1 MFGIRRR
8 EFITLLG
15 GAAAAWPVV
24 ARAQQA
30 DRVRRIGWLD
40 LFPEDDLGAQARNIA
55 FRQGMEKLGW
65 IVGRNLVIDYRWGV
79 FDVARARAAAAEL
92 LNLAPDVI
100 MSGGTPGALALQ
112 QATRTVPIVFA
123 IVSEPV
129 TQGIVASLAH
139 PGGNLTGF
147 SYMEPSIG
155 AKWLELLKEI
165 APQVARVALMFN
177 PDSSPYSQLYYK
189 SIEAAAPKFNVQTIT
204 AQVRGSGE
212 IEQAITMLGR
222 EQDGGLI
229 LSPDSFIYT
238 NRKLIIELAARHR
251 LPAVFG
257 IPSTAADGGLIF
269 YCVDIVDSYRQA
281 TVYVDRILKGARP
294 ADLPVQQP
302 TKFSLTIN
310 VKTAKALGITVPPTL
325 LARADEV
332 IE

>member
-1 MFGIRRR
+1 MKRR
-8 EFITLLG
+8 EFLSVLG
-15 GAAAAWPVV
+15 SAAAALPLA

-40 LFPEDDLGAQARNIA
+40 LFPENDPGAQARKTA
-55 FRQGMEKLGW
+55 FLQEIEKLKW
-65 IVGRNLVIDYRWGV
+65 VAGRNLDIAYRWGA
-79 FDVARARAAAAEL
+79 FDVARARTAAAEL
-92 LNLAPDVI
+92 LSLSLDVI

-129 TQGIVASLAH
+129 AQGIVASLAQ

-155 AKWLELLKEI
+155 PKWLELLKEI
-165 APQVARVALMFN
+165 APHVTRIALMFN

-189 SIEAAAPKFNVQTIT
+189 AIEMAGPRFGVQTTAAEVRAAA
-204 AQVRGSGE
+204 E
-212 IEQAITMLGR
+212 IEQVVATLGR
-222 EQDGGLI
+222 ERGSGLI

-238 NRKLIIELAARHR
+238 NRKLIIDLAARHR

-257 IPSTAADGGLIF
+257 IPSTAADGGLIY
-269 YCVDIVDSYRQA
+269 YCVDIVESYRQA
-281 TVYVDRILKGARP
+281 AVYVDRILRGEKP
-294 ADLPVQQP
+294 AGLPVQQP

-310 VKTAKALGITVPPTL
+310 SITARSLGIVVPPTL

>member
-15 GAAAAWPVV
+15 GAAAWPVV

-165 APQVARVALMFN
+165 APQVARVHSCSTRIPAHTRNCITNRSKLLLRNLMCRQ
-177 PDSSPYSQLYYK
+177 SQL
-189 SIEAAAPKFNVQTIT
+189 KFAGAV
-204 AQVRGSGE
+204 
-212 IEQAITMLGR
+212 
-222 EQDGGLI
+222 
-229 LSPDSFIYT
+229 
-238 NRKLIIELAARHR
+238 KLNK
-251 LPAVFG
+251 P
-257 IPSTAADGGLIF
+257 
-269 YCVDIVDSYRQA
+269 
-281 TVYVDRILKGARP
+281 
-294 ADLPVQQP
+294 
-302 TKFSLTIN
+302 
-310 VKTAKALGITVPPTL
+310 
-325 LARADEV
+325 
-332 IE
+332 

>member
-15 GAAAAWPVV
+15 GAAAWPVV

-177 PDSSPYSQLYYK
+177 PIPAHTRNCITNRSKLLLRNLMCRQSQL
-189 SIEAAAPKFNVQTIT
+189 KF
-204 AQVRGSGE
+204 ARGV
-212 IEQAITMLGR
+212 
-222 EQDGGLI
+222 
-229 LSPDSFIYT
+229 
-238 NRKLIIELAARHR
+238 KLNK
-251 LPAVFG
+251 P
-257 IPSTAADGGLIF
+257 
-269 YCVDIVDSYRQA
+269 
-281 TVYVDRILKGARP
+281 
-294 ADLPVQQP
+294 
-302 TKFSLTIN
+302 
-310 VKTAKALGITVPPTL
+310 
-325 LARADEV
+325 
-332 IE
+332 

>member
-1 MFGIRRR
+1 MRQNYLPATFACWYHARHRHSAEGGNPMFGIRRR

-15 GAAAAWPVV
+15 GAAAWPVV

-55 FRQGMEKLGW
+55 FRRGMEKLGW

-139 PGGNLTGF
+139 PGGNRPGLAIWSRASGPSGWNF
-147 SYMEPSIG
+147 SKKLHHRSPVSHSCSTRIP
-155 AKWLELLKEI
+155 AHTRNCTTNRSKLLL
-165 APQVARVALMFN
+165 RNLMCRQ
-177 PDSSPYSQLYYK
+177 SQL
-189 SIEAAAPKFNVQTIT
+189 KFAGAV
-204 AQVRGSGE
+204 
-212 IEQAITMLGR
+212 
-222 EQDGGLI
+222 
-229 LSPDSFIYT
+229 
-238 NRKLIIELAARHR
+238 KLNK
-251 LPAVFG
+251 P
-257 IPSTAADGGLIF
+257 
-269 YCVDIVDSYRQA
+269 
-281 TVYVDRILKGARP
+281 
-294 ADLPVQQP
+294 
-302 TKFSLTIN
+302 
-310 VKTAKALGITVPPTL
+310 
-325 LARADEV
+325 
-332 IE
+332 